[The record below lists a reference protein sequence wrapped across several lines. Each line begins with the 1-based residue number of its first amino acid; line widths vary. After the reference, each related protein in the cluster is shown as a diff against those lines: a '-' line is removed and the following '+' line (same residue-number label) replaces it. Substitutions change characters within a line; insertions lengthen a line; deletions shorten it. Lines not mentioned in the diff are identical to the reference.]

1 MLVGSSHE
9 GRESKV
15 EGMSPILSVMRV
27 SLYLFWEVIEI
38 IPVSDDFKAVSAMS
52 GGD

>member
-1 MLVGSSHE
+1 
-9 GRESKV
+9 
-15 EGMSPILSVMRV
+15 MSRILSVMRV
-27 SLYLFWEVIEI
+27 LLYLSWKMIEI